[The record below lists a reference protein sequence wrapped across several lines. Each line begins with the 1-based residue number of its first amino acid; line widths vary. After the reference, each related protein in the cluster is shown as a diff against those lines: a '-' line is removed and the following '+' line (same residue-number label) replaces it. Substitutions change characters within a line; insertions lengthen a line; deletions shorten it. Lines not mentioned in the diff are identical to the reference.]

1 MDPEASGSNSSSSRN
16 STSCTQK
23 HRVSKRRLTKE
34 MNDVTE
40 ASVEEEIHILEQL
53 LENINVSLQNL
64 NLKI

>member
-1 MDPEASGSNSSSSRN
+1 MDPKASDSNSSSSSN

-23 HRVSKRRLTKE
+23 HRVSKCRLTKE
-34 MNDVTE
+34 NNDVTE
-40 ASVEEEIHILEQL
+40 ASVEEEIRILEQL